1 MKLAIISSFLF
12 IFFRVD
18 FGLAQYIS
26 LDSVF
31 VSHDKTTYL
40 VFDHTFQ
47 PNTDFV
53 DLGTTGFHSKIEG
66 EAVFL
71 KASTK
76 DSSPTT
82 LMIKNGN
89 TYYHGVIG
97 YRENPEK
104 MFYDYRGS
112 GADPNSGFE
121 AREVKSSQASPAMI
135 RESENKKVS
144 SDNDLLLVEERLEI
158 LMNATVVI
166 RTLGVVKDRII
177 LAVTNVMADD
187 KALYLKLLI
196 NNKSSGKYEID
207 FVNFQFVEP
216 SKGNGL
222 KKSPSKTTDVF
233 PITQTQEQTIDAYQ
247 KQWLGYALPLFNI
260 SDRGKLIISFREISG
275 SRILKLEVPAKTI
288 LKTEVFKS

>member
-1 MKLAIISSFLF
+1 MKLLIIPCILLIINRF
-12 IFFRVD
+12 D
-18 FGLAQYIS
+18 PGWAQYIS

-40 VFDHTFQ
+40 VFDNPFQ

-71 KASTK
+71 KASAK
-76 DSSPTT
+76 GSSPTT
-82 LMIKNGN
+82 LMIKNGD

-97 YRENPEK
+97 YREHPEK
-104 MFYDYRGS
+104 MFYDYRRS
-112 GADPNSGFE
+112 GTDPNSGTPVP
-121 AREVKSSQASPAMI
+121 EVKSSQAIPAKTPGSVNQ
-135 RESENKKVS
+135 EVS
-144 SDNDLLLVEERLEI
+144 SNDKQLLVEERLET
-158 LMNATVVI
+158 LMNSPVEI
-166 RTLGVVKDRII
+166 RTLGVVQDRII

-216 SKGNGL
+216 SKGNSL
-222 KKSPSKTTDVF
+222 KKSPSKTIDVY
-233 PITQTQEQTIDAYQ
+233 PITQTQGQTVNAYQ

-260 SDRGKLIISFREISG
+260 SDRGKLIISFREING

-288 LKTEVFKS
+288 LKTKVFES

>member
-1 MKLAIISSFLF
+1 MKLTITSSIIFM
-12 IFFRVD
+12 FFRVD

-40 VFDHTFQ
+40 VFDHPFQ

-66 EAVFL
+66 SAVFL
-71 KASTK
+71 KASK
-76 DSSPTT
+76 KGSSPTT
-82 LMIKNGN
+82 LMIKNGD

-97 YRENPEK
+97 YREHPEN

-112 GADPNSGFE
+112 STDPNSDTPVP
-121 AREVKSSQASPAMI
+121 EVKSSQVPPAVI
-135 RESENKKVS
+135 RGSENKKVS
-144 SDNDLLLVEERLEI
+144 SNDELLLVEERLET
-158 LMNATVVI
+158 LMNTTVEL

-187 KALYLKLLI
+187 NALYLKLLI

-233 PITQTQEQTIDAYQ
+233 PITQTQAQTVNAYQ

-260 SDRGKLIISFREISG
+260 SDRGKLIISFREING

-288 LKTEVFKS
+288 LKTKVFES